1 MITLARLLLFNI
13 IEIFEILCFLYYIVL
28 FLLGNII
35 ELLSPVVVFSRTFS
49 ATAAAALDVDL
60 MLKQ

>member
-1 MITLARLLLFNI
+1 MISLAWLLLFNI

-35 ELLSPVVVFSRTFS
+35 ELLSPVVVISRTFS